1 MEWLEILKGPLASTP
16 VAAVLAFAVW
26 KLWAKCEALQAD
38 LKKVN
43 EDRLDDLRAIA
54 KLDD

>member
-16 VAAVLAFAVW
+16 VAAVLAFAVH
-26 KLWAKCEALQAD
+26 KLWAKCEALQAQ
-38 LKKVN
+38 LERLNN
-43 EDRLDDLRAIA
+43 ERLADLRAIA